1 MGSSSSKRQS
11 SMSSGSRNEVV
22 ISPRVKHT
30 GTLIFLHGLGDT
42 GDGWATSLAEVRP
55 PHVKV
60 ICPTAN
66 ILSVTLNSG
75 YNMPAWFDLFSLK
88 VEGPEDG
95 PGIAAAKTR
104 IESIIA
110 KEIAD
115 GIPPERI
122 VLGGFSQGGALAL
135 HAGLTGSYK
144 LGGVIALS
152 CWLPLHKEFS
162 CSGKEDVP
170 VLQLHGNCDP
180 VVPYRWGQLSSTV
193 LKNSLRQHEFK
204 TYEGL
209 AHQSSS
215 EELEDVKAFLN
226 QVLRS

>member
-30 GTLIFLHGLGDT
+30 GTLIFLHGLGIREMAGPRALRKSDHPT
-42 GDGWATSLAEVRP
+42 LRSFAPRP
-55 PHVKV
+55 
-60 ICPTAN
+60 T
-66 ILSVTLNSG
+66 
-75 YNMPAWFDLFSLK
+75 FSLSLSTPATTCLH
-88 VEGPEDG
+88 GS
-95 PGIAAAKTR
+95 IYSHLSCCKTR

-122 VLGGFSQGGALAL
+122 GGALAL

-170 VLQLHGNCDP
+170 VLQLHGT
-180 VVPYRWGQLSSTV
+180 LSSTV